1 MIESIKKS
9 FQILEILSNNES
21 PCGVT
26 ELANIMN
33 LDKSTVFRI
42 LRTMKSKGYV
52 EQPYGTK
59 KYIMGIRILEL
70 SNKLIQKMEIAA
82 IAKPMLKELS
92 QSSGE
97 SAHLAVLRR
106 GKVIY
111 IDRTIGSEVVGVH
124 TNIGDHEPVH
134 CTGVGKAILA
144 FLPSEEVQNNLK
156 ETKAKSLEKFTG
168 KTITSLSKLEKELEK
183 IREAGFALDDE
194 ELYEGVRCLAAPIK
208 NYRNEVIASLGISGP
223 INRMTDQR
231 ISHLA
236 GSVVEMAL
244 KISERLGSVATD
256 H

>member
-26 ELANIMN
+26 ELANIMK

-52 EQPYGTK
+52 EQLRDTK
-59 KYIMGIRILEL
+59 KYVMGIRILEL
-70 SNKLIQKMEIAA
+70 SNKLMQKMEIAA
-82 IAKPMLKELS
+82 IAKPMLKKLS
-92 QSSGE
+92 QLSGE
-97 SAHLAVLRR
+97 STHLAVLRR

-111 IDRTIGSEVVGVH
+111 IDRINSSEAVSIH
-124 TNIGDHEPVH
+124 TDIGDHEPVH

-144 FLPSEEVQNNLK
+144 FLPSEEIQNNLK

-168 KTITSLSKLEKELEK
+168 KTLTSISELEKELKK
-183 IREAGFALDDE
+183 IRGTGFAFDDE

-223 INRMTDQR
+223 INRITDQR

-236 GSVVEMAL
+236 GLVVEIAL
-244 KISERLGSVATD
+244 KVSERLGSIVD
-256 H
+256 NY

>member
-1 MIESIKKS
+1 VIESIKKS

-26 ELANIMN
+26 ELANIMK

-52 EQPYGTK
+52 EQLRGTK

-97 SAHLAVLRR
+97 SVHLAVLRR

-111 IDRTIGSEVVGVH
+111 IDRINSSEAVSIH

-144 FLPSEEVQNNLK
+144 FLPSEEMQNNLK
-156 ETKAKSLEKFTG
+156 GIKAKSLEKFTV
-168 KTITSLSKLEKELEK
+168 KTITSISKLEKELEK
-183 IREAGFALDDE
+183 IRETGFAFDNE

-208 NYRNEVIASLGISGP
+208 NYKNEVIASLGISGP
-223 INRMTDQR
+223 INRITDQR

-236 GSVVEMAL
+236 SLVVEMAL